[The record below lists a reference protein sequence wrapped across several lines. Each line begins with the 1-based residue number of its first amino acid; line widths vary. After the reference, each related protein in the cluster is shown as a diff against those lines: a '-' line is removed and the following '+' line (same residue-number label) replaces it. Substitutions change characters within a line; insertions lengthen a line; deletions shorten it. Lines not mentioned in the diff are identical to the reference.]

1 MKNICFL
8 NTTSFW
14 GGGEKPHLEY
24 ALHFSE
30 KNYNVYIAAS
40 KDSPLAKRAHEKNI
54 KLFEIKLNNLSFLNI
69 FKHIKL
75 YRFLKR
81 EKIDTIIVTT
91 SQDVKAAGITAKF
104 ANIERI
110 VYMRG
115 LAVSVKNSFINRMLF
130 NNILT
135 HIIANSLETKK
146 TMVENLNR
154 HKNIDDKVKVIY
166 HGIELG
172 LFDKQ
177 AKEKFPYSE
186 EHKLV
191 IGTAGRLTLQKR
203 QSDLIKIAYNLKEKG
218 LKFKMLIAGTGDL
231 KPEIER
237 MIEDY
242 KLQQEVVLLDFVE
255 NIPSFMRS
263 IDIFALTSS
272 WEGFGYVLVEAMA
285 ASRPVVAYNISS
297 NPEVIRDT
305 ETGFLVDYPNIDMFG
320 EKLEQLI
327 TNSSERIQFGKN
339 ARKLVESNFQIDD
352 KVTELEN
359 YLLDKNEA

>member
-24 ALHFSE
+24 ALKFLE
-30 KNYNVYIAAS
+30 KDYNCYIAAS
-40 KDSPLAKRAHEKNI
+40 KKSPLAKKAKENNI
-54 KLFEIKLNNLSFLNI
+54 KLFEIKYSDLSFLNI

-75 YRFLKR
+75 YRFLKK

-91 SQDVKAAGITAKF
+91 SQDVKAAGITAYF
-104 ANIERI
+104 ANIHRI

-115 LAVSVKNSFINRMLF
+115 LAVSVKNSFLNRRLF
-130 NNILT
+130 NDILT

-146 TMVENLNR
+146 TMVENLNKW
-154 HKNIDDKVKVIY
+154 KNFDDKVKVIY
-166 HGIELG
+166 HGIELD

-177 AKEKFPYSE
+177 SKEQFPIKE
-186 EHKLV
+186 EEQIV

-218 LKFKMLIAGTGDL
+218 LKFKILIAGTGEL
-231 KPEIER
+231 KPEIEK
-237 MIEDY
+237 MIEEY
-242 KLQQEVVLLDFVE
+242 NLKQEVILLDFVE

-285 ASRPVVAYNISS
+285 ASKPVVAYKISS
-297 NPEVIRDT
+297 NPEVLREN
-305 ETGFLVDYPNIDMFG
+305 ETGFMVDYPNIDMFG
-320 EKLEQLI
+320 DKLEELI
-327 TNSSERIQFGKN
+327 LNADKRIQFGID
-339 ARKLVESNFQIDD
+339 ARKHVENNFQIDD
-352 KVTELEN
+352 KISELEN
-359 YLLDKNEA
+359 YLLNKIG